1 MAKILSEW
9 FDIASWKKFRQ
20 SNPVGFDCRDSGGQ
34 VVWRKEA
41 EIQFFVSH

>member
-20 SNPVGFDCRDSGGQ
+20 SNKSIWIFLNAVIAGPSGLAQG
-34 VVWRKEA
+34 
-41 EIQFFVSH
+41 S